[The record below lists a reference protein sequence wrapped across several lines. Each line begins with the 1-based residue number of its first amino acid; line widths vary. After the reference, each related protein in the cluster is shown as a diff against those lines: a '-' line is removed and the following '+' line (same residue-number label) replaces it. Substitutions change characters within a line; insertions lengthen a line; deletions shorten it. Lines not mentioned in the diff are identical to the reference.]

1 MQRRKNRKSQT
12 DSSLSLFS
20 EEEMAGRITRVRETP
35 GAVPPPFDDDRMIAE
50 MASVLRLIS
59 RMDASR
65 VRSIAL
71 MATAASQGGINLQ
84 ASYRLPSL
92 AEGTL
97 DGYRLG
103 AWLYCSF
110 LAAFPSMADK
120 LRLPYGECYR
130 KAREE
135 VAPVV

>member
-1 MQRRKNRKSQT
+1 MQRRKNRKKQT
-12 DSSLSLFS
+12 DASLSLFS
-20 EEEMAGRITRVRETP
+20 EEEMAGRITQVRETGNAADP
-35 GAVPPPFDDDRMIAE
+35 SPFDDDRMIAE
-50 MASVLRLIS
+50 MASVLRQIR
-59 RMDASR
+59 RMDAGR

-71 MATAASQGGINLQ
+71 TATAASQGGINLQ
-84 ASYRLPSL
+84 ASYRLPTL

-110 LAAFPSMADK
+110 LEAFPSMADK

-135 VAPVV
+135 AAL

>member
-1 MQRRKNRKSQT
+1 MQRRKNRKKQT
-12 DSSLSLFS
+12 DASLSLFS
-20 EEEMAGRITRVRETP
+20 EEEMAGRITQVRETGNAADP
-35 GAVPPPFDDDRMIAE
+35 SPFDDDRMIAE
-50 MASVLRLIS
+50 MASVLRQIR
-59 RMDASR
+59 RMDAGR

-71 MATAASQGGINLQ
+71 TATAASQGGINLQ
-84 ASYRLPSL
+84 ASYRLPTL

-110 LAAFPSMADK
+110 LEAFPSMAGK

-135 VAPVV
+135 AAL

>member
-1 MQRRKNRKSQT
+1 MQRRKNRKKQT
-12 DSSLSLFS
+12 DASLSLFS
-20 EEEMAGRITRVRETP
+20 EEEMAGRITQVRETGNAADP
-35 GAVPPPFDDDRMIAE
+35 SPFDDDRMIAE
-50 MASVLRLIS
+50 MASVLRRIS
-59 RMDASR
+59 RMDTAR

-71 MATAASQGGINLQ
+71 MATAALQGGIDLQ
-84 ASYRLPSL
+84 ADYQLPSI

-110 LAAFPSMADK
+110 LEAFPSMADK

-130 KAREE
+130 KAQEE
-135 VAPVV
+135 AAP

>member
-1 MQRRKNRKSQT
+1 
-12 DSSLSLFS
+12 
-20 EEEMAGRITRVRETP
+20 MAGRITQVRETGNAADP
-35 GAVPPPFDDDRMIAE
+35 SPFDDDRMIAE
-50 MASVLRLIS
+50 MASVLRQIR
-59 RMDASR
+59 RMDAGR

-71 MATAASQGGINLQ
+71 TATAASQ
-84 ASYRLPSL
+84 ASYRLPTL

-110 LAAFPSMADK
+110 LEAFPSMAGK

-135 VAPVV
+135 AAL